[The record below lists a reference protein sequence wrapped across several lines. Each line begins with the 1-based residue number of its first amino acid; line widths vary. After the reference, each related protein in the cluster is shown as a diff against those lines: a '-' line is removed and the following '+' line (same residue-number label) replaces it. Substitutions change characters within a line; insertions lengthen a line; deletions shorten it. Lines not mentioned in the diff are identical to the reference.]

1 MWGFIIATF
10 VFLALVFYQ
19 ASGGADYQPS
29 ASSLQAQE
37 RAVPAAP
44 AEPARTAATA
54 DAPAAGTQATAGV
67 TLAAARAQP
76 EAPRDFDRDTPEPD
90 DGGLFSS
97 VVMPSGATREPQAP
111 AMEPQAPA
119 TTPPVVSASAANLR
133 AVGGNRVNMRAGPGT
148 GYGVLTTLSRGDRV
162 IVLDDPGQGW
172 VKLRVQEGGRVGW
185 MAASLLDQAD

>member
-1 MWGFIIATF
+1 MWGFMIATF

-29 ASSLQAQE
+29 ASSLQAQK

-44 AEPARTAATA
+44 AEPARTAAPA
-54 DAPAAGTQATAGV
+54 AAPAADMDATAGV

-76 EAPRDFDRDTPEPD
+76 EAPGDFDMPEPGND
-90 DGGLFSS
+90 GLFST
-97 VVMPSGATREPQAP
+97 VVMPSGATMA
-111 AMEPQAPA
+111 PQAPA
-119 TTPPVVSASAANLR
+119 TAAPVVSASATDVR

-172 VKLRVQEGGRVGW
+172 VKLRVQDGGRVGW
-185 MAASLLDQAD
+185 MAASLLDEAD

>member
-1 MWGFIIATF
+1 M
-10 VFLALVFYQ
+10 
-19 ASGGADYQPS
+19 
-29 ASSLQAQE
+29 
-37 RAVPAAP
+37 PAAP

-97 VVMPSGATREPQAP
+97 VGMPSGATR
-111 AMEPQAPA
+111 EPQAPA

-172 VKLRVQEGGRVGW
+172 VKLRVQDGGRVGW